1 MKQILLLRHAKSS
14 WTDEGVDDFDRPL
27 AKRGLK
33 DAPLLGKFVR
43 KIGRQ
48 PDIIVSSPAKRAE
61 QTAVLFLEAAR
72 CSEDILTWEKDLYFG
87 SPSDYLKTIQQLPS
101 NIERVLLVGHNP
113 LMEAVSSSL
122 IGGSNKTSLRMPT
135 AAMISVSSYSPSWK
149 QINWGTC
156 ELNWMVIPK
165 VLKEILD

>member
-14 WTDEGVDDFDRPL
+14 WADEGVSDFDRPL

-43 KIGRQ
+43 KIGRK
-48 PDIIVSSPAKRAE
+48 PGIIVSSPAKRAE
-61 QTAVLFLEAAR
+61 QTALLFLEAAR
-72 CSEDILTWEKDLYFG
+72 CNEEILTWEKDLYFG
-87 SPSDYLKTIQQLPS
+87 SPSDYLKAIQRLPN
-101 NIERVLLVGHNP
+101 NIESVLLVGHNP
-113 LMEAVSSSL
+113 LMETVSSSL
-122 IGGSNKTSLRMPT
+122 VGSSNKISLRMPT
-135 AAMISVSSYSPSWK
+135 AAMVSVSSYSPSWE

-165 VLKEILD
+165 VLKEIVD